1 MKQVYKLDLITNRY
15 FFIFFLYFYNNDL
28 LRVFCPNQYI
38 SLQLATKI
46 YDYYSKKKTK
56 QK

>member
-28 LRVFCPNQYI
+28 LRVFCSNQYI

-46 YDYYSKKKTK
+46 YDYYSKKTK